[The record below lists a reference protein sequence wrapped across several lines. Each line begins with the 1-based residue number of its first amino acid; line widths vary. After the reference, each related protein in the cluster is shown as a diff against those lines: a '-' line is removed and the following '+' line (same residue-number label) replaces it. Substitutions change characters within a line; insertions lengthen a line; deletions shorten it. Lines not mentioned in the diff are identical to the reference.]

1 MPTPQQLLQEADRCV
16 KCGLCL
22 PHCPTYRLNLDEGDS
37 PRGRISLIQAWV
49 GVDIASRASQIHLD
63 RCLGCLACE
72 SACDSVRACPGRLL
86 RIDCADDC
94 VAAYSTD
101 VSGECTAAQIDLLN
115 CRSGLSCA
123 ASPFDAECDEAVSAL
138 SASCGD
144 VGLRRE
150 LVEVSGTEVV
160 VEIGDHSWSDSD
172 ESETESADE
181 TEDDAP
187 EVTDVHDTVVV
198 VEIPGAVEVIDFQ

>member
-1 MPTPQQLLQEADRCV
+1 MTRHNILQILIGAGVILVAIGCGDAGQTANDASPADV
-16 KCGLCL
+16 GTGPEDVSLDGTGLESEL
-22 PHCPTYRLNLDEGDS
+22 R
-37 PRGRISLIQAWV
+37 
-49 GVDIASRASQIHLD
+49 
-63 RCLGCLACE
+63 LACE